1 MCTIL
6 NLCFGFRQNNIH
18 QKEISLQVNIQP
30 AKTSSLT
37 CWARMRGYHEN
48 SKKIFPRGKN
58 GVQEFFKIFEAILPL
73 FDGNMLYFFISGS
86 SRVCRSII

>member
-30 AKTSSLT
+30 AKTPSLT
-37 CWARMRGYHEN
+37 LLGHARLWRLPRKFE
-48 SKKIFPRGKN
+48 KKFSAR
-58 GVQEFFKIFEAILPL
+58 QEWRVRILQDIRDNPA
-73 FDGNMLYFFISGS
+73 FI
-86 SRVCRSII
+86 